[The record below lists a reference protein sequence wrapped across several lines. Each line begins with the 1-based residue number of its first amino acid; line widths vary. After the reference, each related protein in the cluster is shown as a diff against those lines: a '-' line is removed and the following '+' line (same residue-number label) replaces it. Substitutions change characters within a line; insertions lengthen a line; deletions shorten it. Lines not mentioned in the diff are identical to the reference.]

1 MESSDRYQSP
11 LQARY
16 ASRPMQELWSDRNR
30 FTTWRR
36 LWLALARGQQAL
48 GLDITDAQL
57 EALPSSSST
66 PAHCPEAKSV
76 APQNRRIPTFPETVT
91 LEWSSNPSAC
101 N

>member
-36 LWLALARGQQAL
+36 LWLALARGSRRWASTSPTNRSPRWKR
-48 GLDITDAQL
+48 IWTISIWKPP
-57 EALPSSSST
+57 EPTRPSFDT
-66 PAHCPEAKSV
+66 
-76 APQNRRIPTFPETVT
+76 T
-91 LEWSSNPSAC
+91 
-101 N
+101 